1 MCVSLMT
8 NEVTEQSVLT
18 SDRKRVIPRGY
29 SSYFGEKVSV
39 RAAGQCACAVFI
51 HFMVF
56 FKTNTCIL

>member
-18 SDRKRVIPRGY
+18 SDGKRVIPRGY

-56 FKTNTCIL
+56 FKTKTCIL